1 MRHRTLVDKVLD
13 KICYGVAVI
22 TTKCEAK
29 VNGMTASWFS
39 RVSGKPYLVMVAI
52 SEKNYSLQLISK
64 SSIFAVNI
72 LGKDQISPG
81 PHFRKQSG
89 KDVDKFETVPYETR
103 KTGAPILKSC
113 MAYLDCSVIYSIPV
127 GDHLLF
133 IGEVIDT
140 GILKDEEPLIL
151 NRRDFLGEK
160 M

>member
-1 MRHRTLVDKVLD
+1 
-13 KICYGVAVI
+13 
-22 TTKCEAK
+22 
-29 VNGMTASWFS
+29 
-39 RVSGKPYLVMVAI
+39 MVAI

-72 LGKDQISPG
+72 LGKDQISLG
-81 PHFRKQSG
+81 LHFGKQSG

-151 NRRDFLGEK
+151 NRRDFLGEE